1 MAIMGNG
8 NFLFWGFRPPREL
21 LRARLGTLE
30 RQVIEILWTSDEVTV
45 RDVHV
50 RLDGKVAY
58 TTVMT
63 TLDRLFRKGLLARTK
78 RARAFVYSAVATREE
93 LDDIVASDVVSGLLA
108 GEWSAPLPFLSNLVD
123 AVGERDRAL
132 LDELE
137 RLVRTKRRQLNRG
150 GGRAGGVE
158 TKPGIDASMKE
169 REEP

>member
-1 MAIMGNG
+1 MDNRS
-8 NFLFWGFRPPREL
+8 FLFWGFRSPREL

-30 RQVIEILWTSDEVTV
+30 RQVIEVVWAGAEVTV
-45 RDVHV
+45 RDVHA

-78 RARAFVYSAVATREE
+78 RSRAFVYSALATREE

-108 GEWSAPLPFLSNLVD
+108 GEGAAPLPFLSNLVD

-137 RLVRTKRRQLNRG
+137 RLVKAKQRVL
-150 GGRAGGVE
+150 GRDGAGSKAGNG
-158 TKPGIDASMKE
+158 PAQ

>member
-1 MAIMGNG
+1 MGNSP
-8 NFLFWGFRPPREL
+8 FLFWGFRPPREL

-30 RQVIEILWTSDEVTV
+30 REVIEIVWAGDEVTV
-45 RDVHV
+45 RDVHA
-50 RLDGKVAY
+50 RMNGKVAY

-78 RARAFVYSAVATREE
+78 RSRAFVYSALASREE

-108 GEWSAPLPFLSNLVD
+108 GEGAAPLPFLSNLVD
-123 AVGERDRAL
+123 AVVERDRAL

-137 RLVRTKRRQLNRG
+137 RLVKAKQRLLGRDAAAPKAGNGATK
-150 GGRAGGVE
+150 
-158 TKPGIDASMKE
+158 